1 MDSSPLQVAI
11 EVAFDAYRRVV
22 RRLQKIPRRPRYHRS
37 MVGPQRVLAYVL
49 AHPNATIGEIPRAC
63 GYKNQETI
71 SRLINTPKFQ
81 ETWERCV
88 SRAYAQV
95 LLTQSDR
102 IRFESRLSHQIGGM
116 TESIDDFDVSIFDV
130 VAGTTTID

>member
-1 MDSSPLQVAI
+1 M
-11 EVAFDAYRRVV
+11 V
-22 RRLQKIPRRPRYHRS
+22 RLRYLNRS
-37 MVGPQRVLAYVL
+37 AQRVLAYVL

-71 SRLINTPKFQ
+71 SRLINAPKFQ
-81 ETWERCV
+81 DTWERCV
-88 SRAYAQV
+88 SRAYTQV

-102 IRFESRLSHQIGGM
+102 IRFESRLSHQVGGM